1 MSKFNIGDIVYYSG
15 SMLAMELEGI
25 EMKIFGKTGFYR
37 TINRETY
44 EGYECALKYKG
55 SLITLFF
62 YDCDLS
68 LAIDQNEVI

>member
-1 MSKFNIGDIVYYSG
+1 MPKFNIGDVVYYSG
-15 SMLAMELEGI
+15 PSLRMTIGGI

-37 TINRETY
+37 TINGETY

-55 SLITLFF
+55 KLITLFF

-68 LAIDQNEVI
+68 LAIDQNEVV